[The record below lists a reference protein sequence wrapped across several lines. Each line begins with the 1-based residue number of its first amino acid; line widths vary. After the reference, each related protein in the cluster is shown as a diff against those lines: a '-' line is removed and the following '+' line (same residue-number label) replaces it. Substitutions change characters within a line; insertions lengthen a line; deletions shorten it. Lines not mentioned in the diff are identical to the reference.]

1 MLGQITGLTGAD
13 LLTALIVVLVIFE
26 VINLVGKT
34 LQTIQG
40 WKKPVDQQRD
50 KTQSRLK
57 SCEDKL
63 HEDNN
68 RLNDIESGQHMLCR
82 GMLALLSHEI
92 NGNSV
97 DKLRKAQDELTNFLI
112 ER

>member
-1 MLGQITGLTGAD
+1 MLGQLTGLTGAD

-63 HEDNN
+63 QEDNN
-68 RLNDIESGQHMLCR
+68 RLNNIESGQH
-82 GMLALLSHEI
+82 MLALLSHEI